1 MIWKVLS
8 SHQHRQIQ
16 HQTLQWRGEDWPIQ
30 NPRSP
35 WIGARWRYRSNV
47 LPQRRKRKYR
57 PGGKALKLLGPETLR
72 QAMKLTGTNP
82 SCPHMFCPA
91 FKFKTWL
98 NYFKYFKYVQIT
110 DLRIIKRSLTT
121 KLPVE
126 YLTFFIC
133 GRKRKISSI
142 FILNWKGFTSFPS
155 GFNWKCRNNFLL
167 STKHLK

>member
-1 MIWKVLS
+1 MIWKVLW

-72 QAMKLTGTNP
+72 QAM
-82 SCPHMFCPA
+82 A

-98 NYFKYFKYVQIT
+98 PNYFFKYVQIV

-133 GRKRKISSI
+133 GRKISSI